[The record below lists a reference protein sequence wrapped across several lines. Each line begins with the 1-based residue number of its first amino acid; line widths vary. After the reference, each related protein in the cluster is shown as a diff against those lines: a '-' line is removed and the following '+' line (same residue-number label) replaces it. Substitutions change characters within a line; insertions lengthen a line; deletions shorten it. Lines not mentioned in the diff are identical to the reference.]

1 MPTYRVY
8 NPVTRENFGLYD
20 SYKDARK
27 RADKEDSKYGKSVNA
42 VELFKKV
49 EGKKKKKSKLK
60 IS

>member
-8 NPVTRENFGLYD
+8 NPITRENFGLYD